1 MGPKMY
7 VKIQYTKKIRR
18 AKKKQIH
25 KSSFKLLLYCFFAT
39 SSAINASN
47 VRIRCHLQA
56 AMLQTICIGNYV
68 ARGDLCV
75 TGNRKE

>member
-1 MGPKMY
+1 MY
-7 VKIQYTKKIRR
+7 VKIQYRKKIRR
-18 AKKKQIH
+18 AKRKHLQEFIYVVII
-25 KSSFKLLLYCFFAT
+25 LLFYPT
-39 SSAINASN
+39 SSAISASH

-75 TGNRKE
+75 TGNQKE

>member
-1 MGPKMY
+1 MY

-18 AKKKQIH
+18 AKKKITRVH
-25 KSSFKLLLYCFFAT
+25 LSCYYTAFFAT
-39 SSAINASN
+39 SSAINASH

-68 ARGDLCV
+68 ERGDLCV